1 MNIRQAETKDINDIC
16 LQYKKM
22 YEILQ
27 SFGFPYTIN
36 EYIIGDILKVYVKS
50 KLYCLAIAEQ
60 DGYICGFIC
69 ASINKLDR
77 KLETEEQKQV
87 GIINDVYIDEQY
99 RNQHIARRLLEYV
112 EEWIYN
118 LGVKSMRADIVT
130 NNVPAYNF
138 WVKQGY
144 TPLYTSVY
152 KKLDC

>member
-1 MNIRQAETKDINDIC
+1 MNIRQAETKDIQNLC
-16 LQYKKM
+16 LQYNKM

-36 EYIIGDILKVYVKS
+36 ENILGDILNVYVKS

-60 DGYICGFIC
+60 DGVICGFIC

-77 KLETEEQKQV
+77 KLETEEEKQV
-87 GIINDVYIDEQY
+87 GIINDVYVDEQY
-99 RNQHIARRLLEYV
+99 RDQHIAQGLLEYV
-112 EEWIYN
+112 EEWTYN
-118 LGVKSMRADIVT
+118 LGIKSMRADIVT
-130 NNVPAYNF
+130 NNIPAYNF

-144 TPLYTSVY
+144 APLYTSVY